1 MLGMHR
7 LCRAD
12 SWPAFLYSFF
22 AIRLGWHARSTATGV
37 AVSVARSVSEGKS
50 LPDAFDLGGTPGAM
64 LVVLDKHEIG

>member
-22 AIRLGWHARSTATGV
+22 AIRLGWHARNTATGG
-37 AVSVARSVSEGKS
+37 AVSAARSVSEGKP
-50 LPDAFDLGGTPGAM
+50 LPDAFDLVGPPCAM
-64 LVVLDKHEIG
+64 LVALDKLEMA